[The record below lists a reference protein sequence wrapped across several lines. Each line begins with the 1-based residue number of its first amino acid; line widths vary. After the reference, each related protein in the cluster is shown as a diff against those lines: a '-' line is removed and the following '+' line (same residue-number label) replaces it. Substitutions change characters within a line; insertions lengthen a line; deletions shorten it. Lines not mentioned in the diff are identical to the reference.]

1 MSKWDY
7 TRTETTRAGAGD
19 YRFEVVDA
27 EEKVSSTGNDMIVVS
42 LKLNGTGITVKDY
55 LVKGEYFSRK
65 ATQLFD
71 STGIEDGNFQLLTWK
86 GAIGAGRFKEDENGY
101 LKLAYYLDPKRAE
114 KLPSWQG
121 EVPERQTVTEIG
133 GDFTEIEDDGDL
145 PF

>member
-1 MSKWDY
+1 MSNWDY

-71 STGIEDGNFQLLTWK
+71 STNIEDGNFNLLTWK
-86 GAIGAGRFKEDENGY
+86 GAVGAARFKEDENGY
-101 LKLAYYLDPKRAE
+101 LKVAYYLDQKRAE
-114 KLPSWQG
+114 KLPVWVG
-121 EVPERQTVTEIG
+121 NAPERQTVTEIG
-133 GDFTEIEDDGDL
+133 GGMEVLDPSDDL

>member
-1 MSKWDY
+1 MSNWNY
-7 TRTETTRAGAGD
+7 TRTESTRAGAGD

-71 STGIEDGNFQLLTWK
+71 STNIEDGNFNLLTWK
-86 GAIGAGRFKEDENGY
+86 GAVGAARFKEDENGY
-101 LKLAYYLDPKRAE
+101 LKCAWYIDKKRAE
-114 KLPSWQG
+114 KLPPWQG
-121 EVPERQTVTEIG
+121 DVPERQTVTEIG
-133 GDFTEIEDDGDL
+133 GDFTEVEDDGDL